1 MTQATYYTRYPRRP
15 SILQKR
21 WEAASLILGALALV
35 TIWLVLG
42 IAFGVAAI
50 AAGVAARSHA
60 TPGARKTPTAAI
72 SIALGVASI
81 LIGVGIVAA
90 TLYAPHRR

>member
-21 WEAASLILGALALV
+21 WEEAASLIIGALALV
-35 TIWLVLG
+35 TSWLVLG

-50 AAGVAARSHA
+50 AAGVVARSHA

-90 TLYAPHRR
+90 TL